1 VSPDGVIVINPKEVE
16 ELLSLQD
23 AINAVEAAYRAHA
36 TGEATLFPVVRER
49 LDGGSVCGIKS
60 SYWASRNVIGLKLAG
75 YWPGNR
81 AIQRTNHQGSVLLA
95 DATTGQLLAI
105 MDGNVITERR
115 TAAAGVVAARLLARP
130 RPSILGVLGCGA
142 QGENQA
148 EAMLH
153 SFPSLG
159 AIRLWDRDSGR
170 AERLA
175 RSLQHSRSQL
185 KVSAVA
191 EASKA
196 VRDADVIVTATAST
210 TALIEVEDVMA
221 GAHVNA
227 MGSDTAGK
235 RELSPTLVE
244 SCVLIVDD
252 LSQSRLL
259 GESQP
264 PVTWPETPAT
274 IGEVLLGLRMGRT
287 SDSQITVFDSTGIGL
302 QDLAAADAVFRDAL
316 RFNRGIVVPWDRS
329 QEARD

>member
-1 VSPDGVIVINPKEVE
+1 
-16 ELLSLQD
+16 
-23 AINAVEAAYRAHA
+23 
-36 TGEATLFPVVRER
+36 
-49 LDGGSVCGIKS
+49 
-60 SYWASRNVIGLKLAG
+60 
-75 YWPGNR
+75 
-81 AIQRTNHQGSVLLA
+81 
-95 DATTGQLLAI
+95 
-105 MDGNVITERR
+105 
-115 TAAAGVVAARLLARP
+115 
-130 RPSILGVLGCGA
+130 
-142 QGENQA
+142 
-148 EAMLH
+148 
-153 SFPSLG
+153 
-159 AIRLWDRDSGR
+159 
-170 AERLA
+170 
-175 RSLQHSRSQL
+175 LQHSRSQL